1 MNKEQLKE
9 SLEEYAIQL
18 KFDEKSNSSIAI
30 YLRYANLF
38 ISFISHD
45 HDINK
50 MDVMNFKKY
59 VIDVLEFSSKTTQL
73 VIISVNKFLKFCKL
87 DDFKVKQIRIQTQST
102 IDEIL
107 KPSDFKRLL
116 RIAKRIGDMQIY
128 YIMKTLAYTG
138 IRNEEL
144 KFFTFEAVKSK
155 KMCVLVKNK
164 GKERKVPIP
173 QQLRKELL
181 KYCKDEGIANG
192 VIFRSPK
199 NNTVMLHRSTI
210 FKRLK
215 KIAGIAKVKKS
226 LVHAHAFRH
235 LFAITYL
242 ENGGNSLDLMNILGH
257 NSIETTRTYILKT
270 QDQLRKQVEN
280 KIKY

>member
-1 MNKEQLKE
+1 MNKQQLKE
-9 SLEEYAIQL
+9 NLEEYAIQL
-18 KFDEKSNSSIAI
+18 RYDEKSKSSIDI

-45 HDINK
+45 YDINK
-50 MDVMNFKKY
+50 MDVMDFKKY
-59 VIDVLEFSSKTTQL
+59 VIDVLKFSSKTTQL
-73 VIISVNKFLKFCKL
+73 VIISINKFLNFCKL
-87 DDFKVKQIRIQTQST
+87 DDFKVKQIRVQNQST
-102 IDEIL
+102 IDDIL
-107 KPSDFKRLL
+107 KPTDFKRLL
-116 RIAKRIGDMQIY
+116 RIAKRIGDMEIY

-144 KFFTFEAVKSK
+144 KFFTYEAVKSK

-181 KYCKDEGIANG
+181 KYCKDKKITTGI
-192 VIFRSPK
+192 IFKSPK
-199 NNTVMLHRSTI
+199 NKEVMLHRSTI

-215 KIAGIAKVKKS
+215 KIAGIARVKKS

-235 LFAITYL
+235 LFAVTYL

-257 NSIETTRTYILKT
+257 NSVETTRTYILKT